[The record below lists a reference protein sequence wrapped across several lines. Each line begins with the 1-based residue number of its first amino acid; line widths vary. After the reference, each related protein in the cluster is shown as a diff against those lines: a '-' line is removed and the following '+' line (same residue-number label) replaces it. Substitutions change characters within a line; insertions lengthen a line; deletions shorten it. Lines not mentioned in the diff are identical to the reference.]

1 MRIMTLMT
9 HSVRLSPQ
17 TTNLIISLTIA
28 ISRPLQL
35 AMTLIQSMF
44 FTTDLMLSL
53 LNNLLQ
59 IANSRLRSLALTR
72 QLLQSFTLAARFLTL
87 LIATLAK
94 SENFST
100 HFSPLCFYLLDIVL
114 DCAKSFVVVS
124 HLV

>member
-1 MRIMTLMT
+1 MRIMTLMA

-17 TTNLIISLTIA
+17 TSNLIICLTVA

-35 AMTLIQSMF
+35 TMTLIQSMF

-72 QLLQSFTLAARFLTL
+72 
-87 LIATLAK
+87 
-94 SENFST
+94 
-100 HFSPLCFYLLDIVL
+100 
-114 DCAKSFVVVS
+114 
-124 HLV
+124 